1 MRIAVAVAISLLF
14 AGCSSGATDDQ
25 SGEAAISNQALA
37 IEKAAD
43 DEVAETIN
51 QIETQSVAENP
62 VEAQAE
68 QDIE

>member
-1 MRIAVAVAISLLF
+1 MRITVALALLL
-14 AGCSSGATDDQ
+14 AGCSGGATDDQ

-43 DEVAETIN
+43 GDVAETIN
-51 QIETQSVAENP
+51 QIEEQSNAENP

-68 QDIE
+68 QKKI